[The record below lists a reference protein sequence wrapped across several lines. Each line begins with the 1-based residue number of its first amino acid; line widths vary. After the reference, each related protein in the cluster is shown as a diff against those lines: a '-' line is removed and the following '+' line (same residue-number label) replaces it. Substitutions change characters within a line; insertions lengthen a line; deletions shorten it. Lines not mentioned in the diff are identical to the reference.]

1 MKKLLLLVFL
11 SFTTMTFAQKMKI
24 VSGNF
29 DFLKD
34 QSEVNVELKF
44 NNVLLM
50 KENISEAQYLENRKK
65 DVLANPKRGEK
76 AWEKWSGEWERYKST
91 VYLEDFL
98 KALNNS
104 KKIEFK
110 KDAPSK
116 YTLFVDT
123 KWIFPGWHGGFV
135 IQPAIMS
142 ATMRFAETANPTKTL
157 LEISTNEVAGK
168 VPTGMSSDV
177 MEYERISSAYEKTGR
192 LLLREINKGI
202 K

>member
-1 MKKLLLLVFL
+1 MKKLFL
-11 SFTTMTFAQKMKI
+11 ILFVSITTITSAQKMGV

-29 DFLKD
+29 NFLKD
-34 QSEVNVELKF
+34 QKEVNVELKF
-44 NNVLLM
+44 DNVLLM
-50 KENISEAQYLENRKK
+50 KEKITESQYLENRKE
-65 DVLANPKRGEK
+65 DVLANPKRGEEGWK
-76 AWEKWSGEWERYKST
+76 KWSGEWERYKSS

-110 KDAPSK
+110 RDAQAK
-116 YTLFVDT
+116 YTLIVDT
-123 KWIFPGWHGGFV
+123 KWVFPGWHGGFV

-142 ATMRFAETANPTKTL
+142 ATMRFVETANPTMTL
-157 LEISTNEVAGK
+157 LEISANEVTGK

-177 MEYERISSAYEKTGR
+177 MEYERISSAYEKIGR
-192 LLLREINKGI
+192 LLLKQINKGN

>member
-1 MKKLLLLVFL
+1 MKKLLLLVL
-11 SFTTMTFAQKMKI
+11 LMFTTFAFAQKMKI

-29 DFLKD
+29 DFLKNE
-34 QSEVNVELKF
+34 SEVNVELKF
-44 NNVLLM
+44 DNVLLM
-50 KENISEAQYLENRKK
+50 KENITEAQYLENRKK
-65 DVLANPKRGEK
+65 DVLANPKRGKEG
-76 AWEKWSGEWERYKST
+76 WEKWSGEWERYKST

-98 KALNNS
+98 KELNNS

-110 KDAPSK
+110 NGAQLK
-116 YTLFVDT
+116 YTLFVDA

-135 IQPAIMS
+135 IQPAVIS
-142 ATMRFAETANPTKTL
+142 ATIRFAETANPTITL
-157 LEISTNEVAGK
+157 LEISVNEVAGK

-177 MEYERISSAYEKTGR
+177 MEYERISSAYEKIGR